1 MQGKSLLIKVL
12 VKHIIVLIVEKRLIV
27 QNILI
32 NTVLINV
39 SENMNINNGLKTT
52 KKIILLQKLQNG
64 DNFLFIYAIIFL
76 INLKISVVNVVGLKL
91 ILIQIQYL

>member
-1 MQGKSLLIKVL
+1 
-12 VKHIIVLIVEKRLIV
+12 
-27 QNILI
+27 
-32 NTVLINV
+32 
-39 SENMNINNGLKTT
+39 MNINNGLKTT